1 MLAQLGETDARL
13 DLLVDQQA
21 ARQAEADLVTVG
33 GTGGARDDLVTV
45 GGDDDVPKPDDF
57 QLQLMLEEAGFTKE
71 DLDYINDWQLDPG

>member
-33 GTGGARDDLVTV
+33 GINT
-45 GGDDDVPKPDDF
+45 DDDVPKPDDF

>member
-21 ARQAEADLVTVG
+21 ARQAEA
-33 GTGGARDDLVTV
+33 DLVTV